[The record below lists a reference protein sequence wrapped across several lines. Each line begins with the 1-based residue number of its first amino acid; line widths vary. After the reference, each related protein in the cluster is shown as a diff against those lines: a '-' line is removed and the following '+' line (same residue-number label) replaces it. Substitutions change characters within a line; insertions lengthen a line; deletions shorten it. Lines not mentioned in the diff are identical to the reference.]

1 MAGLGGQAAL
11 PGARLS
17 SRTQGARESASVTRT
32 IPAVADCLFC
42 SIVAGEIPATVVRE
56 DELTLAFRDLNPKA
70 PTHVLVITKAHHP
83 DVAELAATDPEGLTA
98 LHRTAAAV
106 AADEGVAGPGWRLVF
121 NTGADAGQSV
131 PHVHGHV
138 LGGRYLEWPPG

>member
-1 MAGLGGQAAL
+1 
-11 PGARLS
+11 
-17 SRTQGARESASVTRT
+17 
-32 IPAVADCLFC
+32 VADCLFC
-42 SIVAGEIPATVVRE
+42 SIVAGELPATVVRE
-56 DELTLAFRDLNPKA
+56 DDLTLAFRDLNPQA

-83 DVAELAATDPEGLTA
+83 DVAELAATDPDGLTA

-106 AADEGVAGPGWRLVF
+106 AAGEGVDQSGWRLVF

>member
-1 MAGLGGQAAL
+1 M
-11 PGARLS
+11 
-17 SRTQGARESASVTRT
+17 
-32 IPAVADCLFC
+32 ADCLFC
-42 SIVAGEIPATVVRE
+42 SIVAGELPATVVLE

-70 PTHVLVITKAHHP
+70 PTHVLVITRAHHA
-83 DVAELAATDPEGLTA
+83 DVGALAAADPEALTA
-98 LHRTAAAV
+98 LHRTASAV
-106 AADEGVAGPGWRLVF
+106 AADEGVDRSGWRLVF

>member
-1 MAGLGGQAAL
+1 M
-11 PGARLS
+11 
-17 SRTQGARESASVTRT
+17 
-32 IPAVADCLFC
+32 ADCLFC
-42 SIVAGEIPATVVRE
+42 SIVAGELPATVVRE
-56 DELTLAFRDLNPKA
+56 DELTMAFRDVNPQA

-83 DVAELAATDPEGLTA
+83 DVAELAETDPAGLTA
-98 LHRTAAAV
+98 LHRTASAV
-106 AADEGVAGPGWRLVF
+106 AAADGVAESGWRLVF

>member
-1 MAGLGGQAAL
+1 V
-11 PGARLS
+11 S
-17 SRTQGARESASVTRT
+17 S
-32 IPAVADCLFC
+32 DCLFC
-42 SIVAGEIPATVVRE
+42 RIVAREIPAEIVHET
-56 DELTLAFRDLNPKA
+56 DATLALRDINPQA

-83 DVAELAATDPEGLTA
+83 DVAELAATDPDGLTA

-106 AADEGVAGPGWRLVF
+106 AAGEGVDRSGWRLVF